1 LSDNLEALLIIPIKL
16 ASFDSAA
23 TNTSGNLSGLGNLT
37 LDLNIKFMTKMEN
50 KHWIAISI
58 KHF

>member
-1 LSDNLEALLIIPIKL
+1 MKL

-37 LDLNIKFMTKMEN
+37 FGLKYKVYDQKEN
-50 KHWIAISI
+50 KHWIAISS
-58 KHF
+58 KHL